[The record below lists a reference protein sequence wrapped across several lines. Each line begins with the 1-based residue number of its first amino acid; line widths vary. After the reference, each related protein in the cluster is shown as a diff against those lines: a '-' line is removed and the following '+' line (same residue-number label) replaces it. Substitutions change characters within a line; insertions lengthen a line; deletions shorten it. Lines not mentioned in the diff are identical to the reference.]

1 MPEPITMAITAFG
14 AIKAA
19 VGAGKSIAELGKDIG
34 TLFDAID
41 DCRNAHTKK
50 KDSVFTGSA
59 NEEALDT
66 FVKLQEAK
74 DLENNLREIIIATRG
89 FNAWQEL
96 IALRGQIRR
105 QRKEQQ
111 EQEEKLK
118 TERFEAF
125 LLYSTIGFVLLFVVG
140 IITLIL
146 LGMTGKI

>member
-1 MPEPITMAITAFG
+1 MPEPITMAIAAFG
-14 AIKAA
+14 AIKTA

-59 NEEALDT
+59 NEQALDT

-96 IALRGQIRR
+96 IALRSQIRR
-105 QRKEQQ
+105 ERKEQQ
-111 EQEEKLK
+111 EALERQQEE
-118 TERFEAF
+118 RFDAIVM
-125 LLYSTIGFVLLFVVG
+125 YSIIGVVLLIFLG
-140 IITLIL
+140 LGTLIL
-146 LGMTGKI
+146 LGMTGRI

>member
-105 QRKEQQ
+105 ERKEQQ
-111 EQEEKLK
+111 EELERRRE
-118 TERFEAF
+118 ERFD
-125 LLYSTIGFVLLFVVG
+125 TIVMYGMAGVVLIVLLG
-140 IITLIL
+140 ITALIL
-146 LGMTGKI
+146 LGTTGKI